1 MFYCTWKIYLI
12 STCSNVFFVT
22 ACIAIPKANICRSSL
37 GAGILKTPWFWR
49 CDRIWNHYPQ
59 RRHLESLRRGAL
71 LTWGIESFCSRRSFE
86 HSWCGGVAISQ
97 PLGHH
102 LVSSTHNTHNTQH
115 ITHNSCM
122 LNEFGIKWAY
132 FFSKQLS
139 FMWRVAPAR
148 CSRGPPDRVRGL
160 RRWTYMMK
168 R

>member
-71 LTWGIESFCSRRSFE
+71 LTCGIESFCSRRSFE

-102 LVSSTHNTHNTQH
+102 LVSSTHSTHTQHTTHNTQFMYVKRFWH
-115 ITHNSCM
+115 KM
-122 LNEFGIKWAY
+122 GI
-132 FFSKQLS
+132 FFFQATIIHVKSG
-139 FMWRVAPAR
+139 P
-148 CSRGPPDRVRGL
+148 CSMQPRPPRQS
-160 RRWTYMMK
+160 
-168 R
+168 